1 MEIQKG
7 LFNRKYLVAN
17 YGEKL
22 GPFSDIEKADYGYI
36 VWQKGKCGFVTESGI
51 QTLEC
56 KYDKIRE
63 EYYKGGYFVKENGCW
78 GYRAMDGREVLPSK
92 YADIEANND
101 GFLLTFHDASSGI
114 RKGLTSYN
122 GEILVPCEYSD
133 VIKIGQGFIVSSA
146 DNEMPQLFQVISR
159 GYYKDGKEII
169 PCNYKQ
175 IKEGGEYII
184 AQDLNDNYT
193 VFNMEG
199 EQILPKSYKEILSIN
214 NGFIVQGERF
224 GVYDKNG
231 KVIIPE
237 KYDNIEQLGDGFR
250 VTRNHNYSCG
260 YFNSEGK
267 QIIPFEY
274 ESIKTVGDGFKVVK
288 KRVKV
293 YLDESAMTV
302 YECGILN
309 NDGKVVIPPSEKYKD
324 IKSSKYGYVCYLDD
338 GKRMVKDSTARD
350 YYSKDGKLVLESDPH
365 NPITKIEE
373 KNGFIAYRTQEGW
386 SFITKKCYKDVTG
399 NGKKAV
405 LSDEEKDTLDLLLST
420 EIEYLPNVL
429 KECINA
435 ENSGDYFAL
444 YSFLAGCQV
453 QDKIDE
459 CENEEEIAKA
469 TEEYSEISKLVIER
483 ATEIAKEKANKQSQQ
498 EKIEKVR
505 KEAAESLLQIHNKT
519 AQNIMNISKEGENE

>member
-1 MEIQKG
+1 MRIQKG
-7 LFNRKYLVAN
+7 MFNRKYILTD
-17 YGEKL
+17 YGNKL
-22 GPFSDIEKADYGYI
+22 GPFSDIEKTPYGYI

-122 GEILVPCEYSD
+122 GDILVPCEYSD
-133 VIKIGQGFIVSSA
+133 VIKIGQGFMVSDA
-146 DNEMPQLFQVISR
+146 DNEMPQLFQVIRR

-169 PCNYKQ
+169 PCNYKE
-175 IKEGGEYII
+175 IREGGEYII

-199 EQILPKSYKEILSIN
+199 KQILPKSYKEILSIN

-288 KRVKV
+288 KREKV

-302 YECGILN
+302 YECGILDN
-309 NDGKVVIPPSEKYKD
+309 EGKVVISPSAKYKY
-324 IKSSKYGYVCYLDD
+324 IKSSKYGYVGYLADE
-338 GKRMVKDSTARD
+338 KSAAKDSTALD